1 MENRH
6 EYYERLQAIRDH
18 GEIEQWLEF
27 FLAGVATVAKEATE
41 TARAIVG
48 LRESLREKV
57 AQQLGRRSGNAQALL
72 DHLFK
77 NPFVNVRQV
86 ERRLRVTQPTANSL
100 VNDLERIGVLREFT
114 GRRRDRR
121 FLLDE
126 YMQLFKERDQR
137 S

>member
-1 MENRH
+1 MAN
-6 EYYERLQAIRDH
+6 
-18 GEIEQWLEF
+18 
-27 FLAGVATVAKEATE
+27 EATA
-41 TARAIVG
+41 TARAIVA

-57 AQQLGRRSGNAQALL
+57 AERLGRRSGNAQALL
-72 DHLFK
+72 DHLFE

-86 ERRLRVTQPTANSL
+86 QRRLGVTQPTANSL
-100 VNDLERIGVLREFT
+100 VNDLEQIGVLRETT

-126 YMQLFKERDQR
+126 YLQLFRERDQR